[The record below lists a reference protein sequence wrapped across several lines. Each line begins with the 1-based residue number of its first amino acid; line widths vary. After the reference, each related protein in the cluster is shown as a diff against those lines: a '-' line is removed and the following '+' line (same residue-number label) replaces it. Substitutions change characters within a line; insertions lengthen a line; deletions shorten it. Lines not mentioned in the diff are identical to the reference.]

1 MGENNAGEVFCPQC
15 DLKFDN
21 KSELY
26 IHVSIMHQ
34 EDLFPAIEPQMK
46 REKSRSVSDTSL
58 NCSTC
63 GKSYSTKGNILYPD
77 SSHITF
83 E

>member
-46 REKSRSVSDTSL
+46 REKKSVVDWRGGAL
-58 NCSTC
+58 W
-63 GKSYSTKGNILYPD
+63 SYD
-77 SSHITF
+77 SF
-83 E
+83 FL